1 MVGHIAMAEE
11 EEGGK
16 YEAVGVDR
24 PFGGGNS
31 WVGILR
37 VGERCITGESTT
49 ILTNFAPLSKSCF
62 PWWKE
67 KQ

>member
-31 WVGILR
+31 WAGILR
-37 VGERCITGESTT
+37 VGERCIIGDQVDDDH
-49 ILTNFAPLSKSCF
+49 LDKAKAMV
-62 PWWKE
+62 
-67 KQ
+67 